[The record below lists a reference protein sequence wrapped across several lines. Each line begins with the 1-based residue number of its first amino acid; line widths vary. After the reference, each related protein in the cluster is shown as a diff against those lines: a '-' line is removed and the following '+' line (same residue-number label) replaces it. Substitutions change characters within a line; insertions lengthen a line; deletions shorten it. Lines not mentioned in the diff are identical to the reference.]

1 MSEFKGVRAFLM
13 IPPSI
18 SRDKELLKKPK
29 SIILMG
35 EIISML
41 NVTGEFFMSNKKI
54 AEHLRVSARQVNRYL
69 DLLEKKKLIEREK
82 VVSDRNGAILGR
94 KIHAGSALVTYMSL
108 GWRTECHEGND
119 TDVIPLVSQ
128 TSHKY
133 NSLIDQSN
141 IAVNKSSSSKS
152 SSEDKKKEIK
162 NPSFEEEDQT
172 NESNQP
178 NDPKRER
185 VYKQLFQIARMND
198 QWKGT
203 RTIPTPDQIRQLRML
218 LYQCDYLSLDAIL
231 QIFDEKM
238 KADQLFEPWKYV
250 LKLMRDKVA
259 AQRNFESWGKR

>member
-54 AEHLRVSARQVNRYL
+54 AHRLDCSKSTVNDYL
-69 DLLEKKKLIEREK
+69 SLLEDKKLIKRIIIK
-82 VVSDRNGAILGR
+82 DQNNGSIIGR
-94 KIHAGSALVTYMSL
+94 KIQAGDNLYRLIGIGWGDASDEGISIEQNTLVRPT
-108 GWRTECHEGND
+108 G
-119 TDVIPLVSQ
+119 
-128 TSHKY
+128 HKY

-203 RTIPTPDQIRQLRML
+203 RTIPTPDQVRQLRML

-259 AQRNFESWGKR
+259 TQKSFESWG

>member
-82 VVSDRNGAILGR
+82 VVSDKNGAILGR
-94 KIHAGSALVTYMSL
+94 KIHAGSALMTCMSL
-108 GWRTECHEGND
+108 GWRTECHEGTD
-119 TDVIPLVSQ
+119 TGVIPLVSQ
-128 TSHKY
+128 ASHKY
-133 NSLIDQSN
+133 NNLKDQHN
-141 IAVNKSSSSKS
+141 RAVNKSSSSKS
-152 SSEDKKKEIK
+152 SSKDKKDNIK
-162 NPSFEEEDQT
+162 NQNTEEE
-172 NESNQP
+172 
-178 NDPKRER
+178 DPKREKI
-185 VYKQLFQIARMND
+185 YKSLFQIARMND

-203 RTIPTPDQIRQLRML
+203 RTIPTPDQVRQLRML

-259 AQRNFESWGKR
+259 GQGSCTEEL

>member
-82 VVSDRNGAILGR
+82 VVSDKNGAILGR
-94 KIHAGSALVTYMSL
+94 KIHAGSALMTCMSL

-141 IAVNKSSSSKS
+141 ITVNKSSSSKS
-152 SSEDKKKEIK
+152 SSEAQDPFAVTAQTK
-162 NPSFEEEDQT
+162 EEEDQKINQLIKWFIQKTDVVLT
-172 NESNQP
+172 NSQYNQINNQLHQMTLTDA
-178 NDPKRER
+178 NDLMHQVVDTMTAKIRDPAAYLIKS
-185 VYKQLFQIARMND
+185 LMNA
-198 QWKGT
+198 
-203 RTIPTPDQIRQLRML
+203 
-218 LYQCDYLSLDAIL
+218 S
-231 QIFDEKM
+231 
-238 KADQLFEPWKYV
+238 
-250 LKLMRDKVA
+250 
-259 AQRNFESWGKR
+259 

>member
-1 MSEFKGVRAFLM
+1 MSEMSEFKGVRAFLM

-82 VVSDRNGAILGR
+82 VVSDKNGAILGR
-94 KIHAGSALVTYMSL
+94 KIHAGSALMTCMSL
-108 GWRTECHEGND
+108 GWRTECHEGTD
-119 TDVIPLVSQ
+119 TGVIPLVSQ
-128 TSHKY
+128 ASHKY
-133 NSLIDQSN
+133 NNLKDQHN
-141 IAVNKSSSSKS
+141 RTVNKSSSSKS
-152 SSEDKKKEIK
+152 SSKDEKDNIK
-162 NPSFEEEDQT
+162 NQNIEE
-172 NESNQP
+172 
-178 NDPKRER
+178 DPKREKI
-185 VYKQLFQIARMND
+185 YKSLFQIARMND

-259 AQRNFESWGKR
+259 TQNNFKSWGK